1 MNSRKYINKKSQY
14 LSNNIEQLISK
25 FFNVALN
32 IFNYDPDYL
41 IFHENQTNENIP
53 QFVVSREY
61 VWEFAI
67 NVSKQKK
74 SLINKISGKLYKYF
88 VIYFA
93 MDDEL
98 VLSPYPANNGS
109 LNNISRQ
116 RYPNTIK
123 YRKRNAA
130 TASII
135 RFEAVIAEINYK
147 LYHKV
152 KNTVKH
158 IIRRVN
164 KTENEFLSSIK
175 NHISKYFHENKR
187 SQNNKIFDRG
197 FFEEKS
203 HYY

>member
-25 FFNVALN
+25 FFNIALN

-41 IFHENQTNENIP
+41 IFQENQTNENIP

-61 VWEFAI
+61 VWKFAV
-67 NVSKQKK
+67 NVRKQKK
-74 SLINKISGKLYKYF
+74 SLISKISGKLYKNF
-88 VIYFA
+88 VIFFA

-98 VLSPYPANNGS
+98 VFSPYPANNGL
-109 LNNISRQ
+109 LNNISRR

-130 TASII
+130 TTSII
-135 RFEAVIAEINYK
+135 RFEAVIAKINYK

-158 IIRRVN
+158 IISRVN
-164 KTENEFLSSIK
+164 KTKNEFLSSIK

-187 SQNNKIFDRG
+187 SQNNEIFDRG